1 MPNTNDMGARAQAAL
16 EKIADRLP
24 DLPKPVLAALG
35 AADLA
40 GRQLS
45 DLVGRLADRT
55 GGKATTVPSR
65 DEVVDELRSTATDL
79 PARIQQLTADLP
91 DKVQEM
97 VADLPSR
104 AKGLADQ
111 LEEFATRIPGRVQKF
126 TEELPGRVSE
136 MGEQLQPDQIRQSA
150 DAYRQLI
157 ASVFSTLADRGE
169 KTWADIRNTGPVPGS
184 VVDAAAESDTP
195 RKVAAKVTAEKAG
208 STTPPEPADPAGQAQ
223 TGQPADSAAAGAPTT
238 GAPTAGAPTAGA
250 PTMAGVG
257 GAAAAPAGSPAAEHP
272 GTTAS
277 STRRP
282 PRRKPAPSTA
292 TETTPAGG
300 ADADSKPATAAGTV
314 RPTAVSGQPPTPRSG
329 GTRPS

>member
-45 DLVGRLADRT
+45 DLVSRLTDRT
-55 GGKATTVPSR
+55 GGKAAAVPSR
-65 DEVVDELRSTATDL
+65 DEVVDELRSAATDL

-91 DKVQEM
+91 DRMQEL
-97 VADLPSR
+97 VADLPAR
-104 AKGLADQ
+104 AKELADQ
-111 LEEFATRIPGRVQKF
+111 LEEFATRVPGRMQKF

-169 KTWADIRNTGPVPGS
+169 KTWAGIRNTGPVPGS
-184 VVDAAAESDTP
+184 VVDAATESDTP
-195 RKVAAKVTAEKAG
+195 RKVAAKVTAKKAG
-208 STTPPEPADPAGQAQ
+208 STTPPGPSDPAGQAPA
-223 TGQPADSAAAGAPTT
+223 GQVGEAPAGQVPDSAAAGAPTT
-238 GAPTAGAPTAGA
+238 T
-250 PTMAGVG
+250 
-257 GAAAAPAGSPAAEHP
+257 
-272 GTTAS
+272 S
-277 STRRP
+277 SIRRP
-282 PRRKPAPSTA
+282 PRRRPAPSPPA
-292 TETTPAGG
+292 ETSAGG
-300 ADADSKPATAAGTV
+300 VSGADSKPANPAGAV
-314 RPTAVSGQPPTPRSG
+314 APTAVSGQPPTPRSG
-329 GTRPS
+329 GARPS

>member
-45 DLVGRLADRT
+45 ELVGRLADRT

-91 DKVQEM
+91 DRVQEM
-97 VADLPSR
+97 VADLPTR
-104 AKGLADQ
+104 AKELADQ

-136 MGEQLQPDQIRQSA
+136 MGEQLQPDQIKQSA

-169 KTWADIRNTGPVPGS
+169 RTWADIRNTGPVPGS
-184 VVDAAAESDTP
+184 VVEAATESDTP

-208 STTPPEPADPAGQAQ
+208 FPTPAEPADAEPADAEPADPAGQGQ
-223 TGQPADSAAAGAPTT
+223 TGQPADSAAGGAPTT
-238 GAPTAGAPTAGA
+238 ASGT
-250 PTMAGVG
+250 G
-257 GAAAAPAGSPAAEHP
+257 GAAAAAPGSPGAEHL
-272 GTTAS
+272 GTAAP

-282 PRRKPAPSTA
+282 PRRKPSPSIA

-300 ADADSKPATAAGTV
+300 DADSKPATTAGTV
-314 RPTAVSGQPPTPRSG
+314 RPTAVSGQPPTRRSG

>member
-45 DLVGRLADRT
+45 DLVGRLSDRT

-91 DKVQEM
+91 DRVQEM
-97 VADLPSR
+97 VADLPTR
-104 AKGLADQ
+104 AKELADQ

-136 MGEQLQPDQIRQSA
+136 MGEQLQPDQIKQSA

-169 KTWADIRNTGPVPGS
+169 RTWADIRNTGPVPGS
-184 VVDAAAESDTP
+184 VVEAATESDTP

-208 STTPPEPADPAGQAQ
+208 FPTPAEPADPAGQAQ
-223 TGQPADSAAAGAPTT
+223 TGQGADSAAGGAPTT
-238 GAPTAGAPTAGA
+238 ASGT
-250 PTMAGVG
+250 G
-257 GAAAAPAGSPAAEHP
+257 GAAAAAAGSPGAEHV
-272 GTTAS
+272 GTTAP

-282 PRRKPAPSTA
+282 PRRKPSPSTA

-300 ADADSKPATAAGTV
+300 DADSKPATTAGTV
-314 RPTAVSGQPPTPRSG
+314 GPTAVSGQPPTRHSG

>member
-45 DLVGRLADRT
+45 ELVGRLADRT
-55 GGKATTVPSR
+55 GGKATMVPSR

-104 AKGLADQ
+104 AKELADQ

-238 GAPTAGAPTAGA
+238 GAPTT
-250 PTMAGVG
+250 TAGVG
-257 GAAAAPAGSPAAEHP
+257 GAAAAPPAGSPAAEHP

-282 PRRKPAPSTA
+282 PRRKPAPNTA